1 MFIIHILFQ
10 HELINMVHIN
20 VLNKYLVKMC
30 CTVKINMALENIL
43 DLELENIKNYVFK
56 KKMGT
61 HIDLIHYLAD
71 KVND

>member
-1 MFIIHILFQ
+1 
-10 HELINMVHIN
+10 
-20 VLNKYLVKMC
+20 
-30 CTVKINMALENIL
+30 MALENIL